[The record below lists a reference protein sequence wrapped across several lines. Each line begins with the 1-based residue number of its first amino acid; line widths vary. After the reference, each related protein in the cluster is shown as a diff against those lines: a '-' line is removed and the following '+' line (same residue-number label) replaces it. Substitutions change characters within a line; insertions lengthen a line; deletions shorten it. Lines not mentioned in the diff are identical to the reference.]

1 MTLHPFRFRFCLR
14 TQTEKV
20 KRSMSR
26 SGLWDFNWSDFWY
39 WPTYLKVIL
48 CKWKSNVKGKNIK
61 THIVLFNQ
69 LIYWQ
74 FKTYYIFNDI
84 VMPNIFQKLYY
95 LVIIILVTRFKTKY
109 FLWNI
114 VDHWLAV
121 ADTRSL
127 MDPICLTRNC
137 SRLSAD
143 LAMVEKGWPPGL

>member
-1 MTLHPFRFRFCLR
+1 
-14 TQTEKV
+14 
-20 KRSMSR
+20 MSR
-26 SGLWDFNWSDFWY
+26 R
-39 WPTYLKVIL
+39 
-48 CKWKSNVKGKNIK
+48 KNTK

-114 VDHWLAV
+114 V
-121 ADTRSL
+121 SL
-127 MDPICLTRNC
+127 VGGGGHPVPDGPDLLDEELLQVVRGLGHGGEGLT
-137 SRLSAD
+137 SRVVIPTILEYLCNVPDKLGQIQILIEVDFS
-143 LAMVEKGWPPGL
+143 LYYFQIYE